1 MQGSSVKS
9 VARQIGMLGVL
20 TIVVTILTFL
30 FNLVG
35 TLCVS
40 IIAGMMTGASR
51 RCNWQ
56 VVSVSLVPPVVA
68 LALGYFT
75 KVDFNLRQWLS
86 VAGIA
91 LGSFWGTWLATCLLM
106 FLEKKSDA
114 APGEPASI
122 RSSPPQ
128 ELKPTLQRGDSPT
141 GGWNVHPALKTNAPE
156 SELNLDD
163 LQGTWFLET
172 DGVKESS
179 RRKMFVVKQG
189 KFSLSI
195 VNSNGHARLLAQGE
209 LTVQGEE
216 GRKNLAISRF
226 TGFEAG
232 EI

>member
-1 MQGSSVKS
+1 MIDDVQDG
-9 VARQIGMLGVL
+9 
-20 TIVVTILTFL
+20 
-30 FNLVG
+30 
-35 TLCVS
+35 CH
-40 IIAGMMTGASR
+40 
-51 RCNWQ
+51 
-56 VVSVSLVPPVVA
+56 
-68 LALGYFT
+68 
-75 KVDFNLRQWLS
+75 
-86 VAGIA
+86 
-91 LGSFWGTWLATCLLM
+91 
-106 FLEKKSDA
+106 
-114 APGEPASI
+114 
-122 RSSPPQ
+122 
-128 ELKPTLQRGDSPT
+128 